1 MAKNKKKKSKGK
13 KIVKWVVGIL
23 LIFIIAL
30 VSVPFLFKDKIV
42 QMVSNTINKNVNA
55 TVTFKN
61 SDLSLFRNFPLA
73 SLSVSD
79 VSVANKAPF
88 LGDTLFIAKELN
100 LSMKISELFKK
111 ANEVIELKTISTK
124 DAQVNI
130 IFNKENLGNYDI
142 AIKKENTTDN
152 QTNNDSFSFNINEYE
167 VENMNFMYLDR
178 SSNMKFQLKNFQHSG
193 KGNFA
198 NETLDLDTRSKAN
211 AFFDLEDVN
220 YLSDVSIT
228 LDALIGIDLKN
239 SKFTFKDNKAFINQL
254 PLEFNGFIQ
263 LIDINQL
270 YDLNFKTPT
279 SDFKNLL
286 ALLPK
291 QYAGNLQSIKTEGN
305 FDLKGVVKGTLSA
318 TTIPTFDISL
328 SSKNAMFKYADL
340 PKSLQKINIDSKIIN
355 KTGNLKDTYVNVN
368 NLTFKI
374 DDDVFAANANI
385 ANISTN
391 PTVNLAAK
399 GTINLAN
406 IGKVY
411 PTPLEKELEGV
422 LNADITTN
430 FDMDA
435 IEKGNYQRI
444 KNAGKLSVSN
454 FKYEGKDVANPF
466 YIDKTSITFNT
477 NSIKLNEFN
486 AKTGTSDIAITGNLD
501 NFYGFLFKNQEL
513 KGNFNLNSNNFKVS
527 DFLAKDEKTEEKT
540 ESSKLKIPAFLDC
553 KFIANA
559 QNVTYDNLKL
569 SNVSGTLIVK
579 NEAVNL
585 QNLKSDIFGGK
596 IGFNGNVSTKGESSK
611 FAMDL
616 NLSELNIA
624 DSFSNLEM
632 LKSIA
637 PIAKTIEGKI
647 NSTIKV
653 SGFLNDDMTPNL
665 KTISGDLFGKLLN
678 PNLKAG
684 NSKVLSLLGDKVS
697 FLDVNKLNLDGINAF
712 MSFEN
717 GEVTVKPIPLKYNDI
732 GIEIGG
738 KHNFDNSMS
747 YDIVF
752 DVPVKHLGSE
762 VSSIISKLSSKD
774 ASDIKSIPVKTN
786 LSGSFTS
793 PKFSTNMKEA
803 TSKLVADLVE
813 KQKQSLIDKG
823 KDKLTDL
830 LIGGKKDSTTTKSNT
845 KDKIKNVL
853 GGLFGKKKKDTVK
866 KN

>member
-340 PKSLQKINIDSKIIN
+340 PKSVQKINIDSKIIN

-411 PTPLEKELEGV
+411 PTPLEKELEGI

-579 NEAVNL
+579 DEAVNL
-585 QNLKSDIFGGK
+585 QNLKSDVFGGK

-830 LIGGKKDSTTTKSNT
+830 LIGGKKDSTKTKSNT

>member
-340 PKSLQKINIDSKIIN
+340 PKSVQKINIDSKIIN

-411 PTPLEKELEGV
+411 PTPLEKELEGI
-422 LNADITTN
+422 LKADITTN
-430 FDMDA
+430 FDMYA

>member
-340 PKSLQKINIDSKIIN
+340 PKSVQKINIDSKIIN

-830 LIGGKKDSTTTKSNT
+830 LIGGKKDSTKTKSNT

>member
-340 PKSLQKINIDSKIIN
+340 PKSVQKINIDSKIIN

-411 PTPLEKELEGV
+411 PTPLEKELEGI

-738 KHNFDNSMS
+738 KHNFENSMS

-830 LIGGKKDSTTTKSNT
+830 LIGGKKDSTKTKSNT

>member
-732 GIEIGG
+732 EIEIGG
-738 KHNFDNSMS
+738 KHNFENSMS

-752 DVPVKHLGSE
+752 DVPVKYLGSE